1 MGKTLVIVE
10 SPAKAKTISKFLGRQ
25 YTVKASVGHV
35 RDLPRSQFGVDIA
48 HGFAPKYINIRGKGE
63 VIKELRAAANSASQ
77 VLLATDPDREG
88 EAISWHLGQV
98 LGLSLQK
105 PCRIEF
111 HEITRNAIQQALKN
125 PRVIDMRLVDAQQGR
140 RVLDRLVGYQLSPLL
155 WRKIRRGLSA
165 GRVQSVALRL
175 IVDREREVR
184 AFVPQEYWTITA
196 HLHPQADPG
205 AVFAARLLEKSGSRV
220 EIPTQ
225 AVADQ
230 MVAELEKASFIVQDV
245 ICKEKRRYAAPPFTT
260 SSLQQEAARKLGF
273 TARKTMQIAQQLYEG
288 LEVGSEG
295 PVGLITYIRTDAVRV
310 APEAEAM
317 ARQFIAGQWG
327 TEYVP
332 PRPPQY
338 KARASAQ
345 QAHEAIRPTS
355 VERTPDSLAPYLRR
369 DQLRLY
375 KLIWDRF
382 LASQMAPAILD
393 TIRADIVAGSYLL
406 RATGSQ
412 VKFPGFLRLYEEGRD
427 EAARRQSGAGSE
439 PESEESGASAEGWL
453 PPLEKGQTL
462 GLKRLEPEQH
472 FTEPPPR
479 YTEASLVKT
488 LEELGIGRPST
499 YAAII
504 DTLRERE
511 YVQMVERHFQ
521 PTELG
526 IVVTDLLRKH
536 FPAIVDVEFT
546 ARMEER
552 LDQVEEGL
560 IPWQTVV
567 QEFYSPFSEMLA
579 KADKEIERVQVQ
591 AEPAGETCEL
601 CGRPMVVRRGRF
613 GPFVACSGYPECKNT
628 HPLRKRTGV
637 HCPECGGEIVQRR
650 SKKGRVFYGCEKYP
664 SCRFVTWYE
673 PVAKACPRC
682 GKFLV
687 RRRRGKQT
695 ILACVDEQCGY
706 TEEAALPDEAS
717 QGEQGGQEEL
727 KTVSHG
733 VHH

>member
-295 PVGLITYIRTDAVRV
+295 PVGLVTYIRTDAVRV
-310 APEAEAM
+310 ASEAEAM

-355 VERTPDSLAPYLRR
+355 VERTPDSVAPYLRR

-462 GLKRLEPEQH
+462 GLKRLEPE
-472 FTEPPPR
+472 
-479 YTEASLVKT
+479 
-488 LEELGIGRPST
+488 
-499 YAAII
+499 
-504 DTLRERE
+504 
-511 YVQMVERHFQ
+511 
-521 PTELG
+521 
-526 IVVTDLLRKH
+526 
-536 FPAIVDVEFT
+536 
-546 ARMEER
+546 
-552 LDQVEEGL
+552 
-560 IPWQTVV
+560 
-567 QEFYSPFSEMLA
+567 
-579 KADKEIERVQVQ
+579 
-591 AEPAGETCEL
+591 
-601 CGRPMVVRRGRF
+601 
-613 GPFVACSGYPECKNT
+613 
-628 HPLRKRTGV
+628 
-637 HCPECGGEIVQRR
+637 
-650 SKKGRVFYGCEKYP
+650 
-664 SCRFVTWYE
+664 
-673 PVAKACPRC
+673 
-682 GKFLV
+682 
-687 RRRRGKQT
+687 
-695 ILACVDEQCGY
+695 
-706 TEEAALPDEAS
+706 
-717 QGEQGGQEEL
+717 
-727 KTVSHG
+727 
-733 VHH
+733 